1 MGQQVIRNGD
11 ALHPKLP
18 HGAVELR
25 RFRTFPL
32 SPPKGEVRPMSDIH
46 PLVRLN
52 RSAMRRLAA
61 FGLVAPVSMVKAA
74 GGIAA
79 SEAVN
84 WSRNS

>member
-1 MGQQVIRNGD
+1 
-11 ALHPKLP
+11 
-18 HGAVELR
+18 
-25 RFRTFPL
+25 
-32 SPPKGEVRPMSDIH
+32 MSDIH

-61 FGLVAPVSMVKAA
+61 AGLVAPVSMVKAA

-84 WSRNS
+84 WSSNSLSSSSERSFPNAARSRFPIRLSCS